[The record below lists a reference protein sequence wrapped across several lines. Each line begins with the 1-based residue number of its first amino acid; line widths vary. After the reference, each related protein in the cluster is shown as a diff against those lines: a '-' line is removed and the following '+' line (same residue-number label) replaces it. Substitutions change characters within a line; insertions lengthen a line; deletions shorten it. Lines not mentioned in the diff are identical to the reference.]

1 MPQGITTARAA
12 GAALA
17 TLAALLIG
25 GSGAASAA
33 AIGQTSASQD
43 SVSWS
48 SADRSTLAAVGRDQP
63 CPQGWVCLY
72 EHPNFNRDQD
82 GRMLRFQ
89 ENRWQR
95 LGEFGFNDKTSSWKN
110 RLGRDACLA
119 KHWPVTND
127 RLHLEEGASS
137 AGMGGWNDEA
147 SGVKPG
153 SC

>member
-1 MPQGITTARAA
+1 MPQRITTARAA
-12 GAALA
+12 CTALA

-25 GSGAASAA
+25 GSGVASATTVPQISDASTQA
-33 AIGQTSASQD
+33 A
-43 SVSWS
+43 
-48 SADRSTLAAVGRDQP
+48 LGRNQS
-63 CPQGWVCLY
+63 CPQSWVCLY

-82 GRMLRFQ
+82 GRMLKFQ

-95 LGEFGFNDKTSSWKN
+95 LGDFGFNDKTSSWKN
-110 RLGRDACLA
+110 RLGRAACLSRN
-119 KHWPVTND
+119 WPVD
-127 RLHLEEGASS
+127 GDKLRLAASASS